1 MIGSPMKKS
10 LILSLLLVWGFS
22 PAFGETRTKPSQDHI
37 STPHV
42 TSITEDAD
50 GYIWIG
56 TQRGLNRYNG
66 TSYRVYSQGPDEL
79 QDDYIN
85 AVSCDTDGRIWI
97 GSSSGID
104 LLQDGIVDPDRR
116 LQTGRV
122 GNLVSLDE
130 GHLLFSNR
138 EGLHILDKGTFET
151 HSVYLDQKLAY
162 NTFSVFSDRYVW
174 IQNTASGDITILD
187 RDWRVVRTIPQKD
200 QVLGQFCEAS
210 DGSIYVITVT
220 GLERYSPEG
229 IRMNLPAY
237 LAKAT
242 DGKTVLFMVRR
253 EGETFIGIKN
263 EGIFRIGNDELR
275 REWED
280 ERLAG
285 VEECTALL
293 TRENLWLSKDGG
305 DLTNL
310 YRQNSEHDIP
320 LPDRYQP
327 DALNMFYPIG
337 GGNLLVITNRG
348 VFRQLL
354 STGQYTPLLGKG
366 LEGMDKLGITL
377 LDQRGN
383 LWILHNYNSLRK
395 YAFDGDAMNL
405 VQEWPVETSNCIWDD
420 AAGNVYLLQNHSI
433 LRFTPDGE
441 KTEIQV
447 LSHPDFWF
455 CGQFASGKAY
465 FLSDEGL
472 WFLENDRF
480 FTQKEL
486 DCPPPSCIWE
496 DNQGTWWIGTR
507 NFGVWRYTPENE
519 NLESIELGGDGADK
533 TIRSISGD
541 RNGNIWIA
549 SRFDY
554 TRIAPDGGILVLKGG
569 KSANNT
575 NSLAVTDNGSPVFGS
590 THRLTWFPSSNLA
603 YNLSIPLD
611 LDGIIVN
618 GETILSEIQT
628 PLVMGHGTRQL
639 AFSFSG
645 KNFDPTLQLQYQY
658 KLDGYD
664 RDWVYAGQVLRAG
677 YSSLHPGR
685 FTFRARVQ
693 LPDGSWSPD
702 ELRIPLRIKPS
713 PWLSLPAILFY
724 LALLLGLIAF
734 GIRQFIHLQVN
745 REKLE
750 ISEQEKQL
758 VEQISQERS
767 TFFTN
772 VSHEFRTPLSLIYGP
787 VRELQGSP
795 TLSDKDR
802 DLVKLIE
809 RNSKRML
816 RLTDQLLHFNQSSAN
831 RDSLSIMQTD
841 LIVVLRRMMKNF
853 DYMFQQKGLRIQ
865 THFPSE
871 LIVYCDREKV
881 ERIVFNLLS
890 NAVKYT
896 PEHGEITVTTGIED
910 TRAFIEVAD
919 TGIGISPD
927 KTERIFE
934 RYERLGEQ
942 VGDTLPSGF
951 GIGLNYARHLATVH
965 KGDLSVKAND
975 PIGSV
980 FTFSFPFRK
989 EDYASEAIWQEEET
1003 TEETPVQEEQNV
1015 GEDKGSVVL
1024 VVEDNHD
1031 MREYIRGFLK
1041 EKYKVIL
1048 AGDGEEAWK
1057 VIRIN
1062 APDLIVSDV
1071 MMPYKDGYTL
1081 CKELKNDADYCH
1093 IPIILLTAKA
1103 EMEDQLHGLDLGAD
1117 GYLGKPFDPAYLTA
1131 LVRNLL
1137 VGRKRL
1143 QGLLADRTSS
1153 SPEPVEE
1160 STLSAQD
1167 KAFLDKCYRIIDE
1180 HIAEEDFGVT
1190 VLSMEMGMSR
1200 TSIFSKLKA
1209 LVGQSPQTFL
1219 TNYRLNRAMELL
1231 KTHEWNISE
1240 VAYKVGFGTLTGF
1253 SRSFKNK
1260 FGVPPSSI

>member
-1 MIGSPMKKS
+1 MKKS
-10 LILSLLLVWGFS
+10 LILSLLFVWILS
-22 PAFGETRTKPSQDHI
+22 PAALGENRTKPSQDHI

-42 TSITEDAD
+42 TSIAEDAD

-66 TSYRVYSQGPDEL
+66 TSYRVYSQGPEEL

-85 AVSCDTDGRIWI
+85 AVCCDTDGRIWI

-104 LLQDGIVDPDRR
+104 LLQDGVVQPDKHLR
-116 LQTGRV
+116 TGRV

-138 EGLHILDKGTFET
+138 EGLHILDKGTLET

-162 NTFSVFSDRYVW
+162 NTFSVFSDRYIW

-187 RDWRVVRTIPQKD
+187 RDWRVIRTIPQKD

-210 DGSIYVITVT
+210 DGTIYVVTVT
-220 GLERYSPEG
+220 GLQRFSPDG
-229 IRMNLPAY
+229 VRMPLPPY
-237 LAKAT
+237 LAKTT
-242 DGKTVLFMVRR
+242 DGKAVLFMVRR
-253 EGETFIGIKN
+253 EGDTFLGIKN
-263 EGIFRIGNDELR
+263 EGIYRIGNDEIR

-285 VEECTALL
+285 VEECDVLL
-293 TRENLWLSKDGG
+293 TRDNLWLSKDGG
-305 DLTNL
+305 ELTNL
-310 YRQNSEHDIP
+310 YRQNNEHSIP

-337 GGNLLVITNRG
+337 GGNILVITNRG
-348 VFRQLL
+348 VFRQHL
-354 STGQYTPLLGKG
+354 STGQYMPLLGRG

-377 LDQRGN
+377 LDKRGN

-395 YAFDGDAMNL
+395 YAFDGDTMSL

-420 AAGNVYLLQNHSI
+420 AAGNVYLLQGHSI
-433 LRFTPDGE
+433 LRFTPEGE

-455 CGQFASGKAY
+455 CGQFASGKPY
-465 FLSDEGL
+465 FLSEDGL
-472 WFLENDRF
+472 CFLENDRF
-480 FTQKEL
+480 FTQEEL
-486 DCPPPSCIWE
+486 ECPPPTCIWE
-496 DNQGTWWIGTR
+496 DSQGIWWIGTR
-507 NFGVWRYTPENE
+507 NQGVWRYTPGNKD
-519 NLESIELGGDGADK
+519 LESVELGGDGADK
-533 TIRSISGD
+533 SIRSITGD
-541 RNGNIWIA
+541 RNGNIWVA

-575 NSLAVTDNGSPVFGS
+575 NSMAVTDNGSPVIGS
-590 THRLTWFPSSNLA
+590 THRLTWFPSGNL
-603 YNLSIPLD
+603 YNSLSIPLD

-618 GETILSEIQT
+618 GETILSEIQN
-628 PLVMGHGTRQL
+628 PLILGHETRQL

-645 KNFDPTLQLQYQY
+645 KNFDPALQLQYQY

-693 LPDGSWSPD
+693 LPDGTWSPD

-713 PWLSLPAILFY
+713 PWFSLPAMLLY

-734 GIRQFIHLQVN
+734 GIRQFVHLQVN

-896 PEHGEITVTTGIED
+896 PEHGEITVTASTQD
-910 TRAFIEVAD
+910 TRAYIEVAD

-980 FTFSFPFRK
+980 FTFAFPFRK
-989 EDYASEAIWQEEET
+989 EDYASEAIWQEEEN
-1003 TEETPVQEEQNV
+1003 TEEPPVLEDQGV
-1015 GEDKGSVVL
+1015 GEEKGSVVL

-1041 EKYKVIL
+1041 EKYKVIM

-1081 CKELKNDADYCH
+1081 CKELKNDTDYCH

-1143 QGLLADRTSS
+1143 QGLLADRTSN

-1160 STLSAQD
+1160 NTLSAQD